1 MGYLNNYKGQPSYIN
16 TVLDAVTE
24 EGKGSDGAIAAAGAA
39 AAAGFE
45 VVYAPGSEQ
54 VGTKGNASLIAE
66 ATVRKNTHLFFPSQ
80 FILKHRLFAKTSSD
94 EHRKHVENGGA
105 SCRPLWKARML

>member
-24 EGKGSDGAIAAAGAA
+24 EGKGSNG

-45 VVYAPGSEQ
+45 VVYAQGSEQ

-66 ATVRKNTHLFFPSQ
+66 ATVRNALFSEPFVC
-80 FILKHRLFAKTSSD
+80 KK
-94 EHRKHVENGGA
+94 
-105 SCRPLWKARML
+105 

>member
-1 MGYLNNYKGQPSYIN
+1 MAQKCRFPQVIGPWSNCKERAGGYGGSMGYLNNYKGQPSYIN

-24 EGKGSDGAIAAAGAA
+24 EGKGSDGGAAAGA

-66 ATVRKNTHLFFPSQ
+66 AMVRQNAFF
-80 FILKHRLFAKTSSD
+80 
-94 EHRKHVENGGA
+94 
-105 SCRPLWKARML
+105 